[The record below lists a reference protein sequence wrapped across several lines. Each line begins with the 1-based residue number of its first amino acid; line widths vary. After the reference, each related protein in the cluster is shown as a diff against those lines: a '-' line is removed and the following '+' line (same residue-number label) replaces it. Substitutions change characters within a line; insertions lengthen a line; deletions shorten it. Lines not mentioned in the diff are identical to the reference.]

1 MSGRQKL
8 LILVLSVLITWG
20 GWKAL
25 NALFFPKSTFFRS
38 WHEETKMR
46 RVNKSKEEWKK
57 TFSPEQFR
65 VMFEKGTEPA
75 WSGLYNDFWEKGAYL
90 CAACG
95 SALFLS
101 EDKYDHGTG
110 WPSFKATFSEANVEY
125 ENDYSAGMSRI
136 EVRCSN
142 CGAHLGHLFFDGPPP
157 TGRHYCINSVALKF
171 LPQTDA
177 QDSLPER
184 ATFAAGCF
192 WGVEYKFSQ
201 LAGVLATAAGFAGG
215 HKKDPTYEQVCSG
228 KTGHAETVEIVY
240 DPKKITY
247 EELVRKFFSFYDPT
261 QLNRQG
267 PDVGSQYRSAI
278 FYRTDAQRQVA
289 QRIKEEVERNGL
301 YGSQRIVTEIVP
313 LEAFY
318 RAEEY
323 HQQYYLRNK
332 K

>member
-8 LILVLSVLITWG
+8 LIMVLSILITWG

-25 NALFFPKSTFFRS
+25 NALFFPTPSYFSSFD
-38 WHEETKMR
+38 EEAKMR
-46 RVNKSKEEWKK
+46 RVNKTQEEWKK
-57 TFSPEQFR
+57 TLSPEQFR
-65 VMFEKGTEPA
+65 VMFEKATEP
-75 WSGLYNDFWEKGAYL
+75 SFRGIYNDFWEQGVYL

-95 SALFLS
+95 SVLFS
-101 EDKYDHGTG
+101 SADKYDHGTG
-110 WPSFKATFSEANVEY
+110 WPSFKATFSEANIEY
-125 ENDYSAGMSRI
+125 ESDYSAGLSRI

-171 LPQTDA
+171 IPEAEARDW
-177 QDSLPER
+177 LPER
-184 ATFAAGCF
+184 AIFAAGCF

-201 LAGVLATAAGFAGG
+201 LPGVLATAAGFTGG
-215 HKKDPTYEQVCSG
+215 HKKDPSYEDVCSG
-228 KTGHAETVEIVY
+228 KTGHAEAVEIVY
-240 DPKKITY
+240 DPKRIAY
-247 EELVRKFFSFYDPT
+247 EELVRKFFNFHDPT

-278 FYRTDAQRQVA
+278 FYRNEAQRQVA
-289 QRIKEEVERNGL
+289 QRIKEEIEKSGL
-301 YGSQRIVTEIVP
+301 YGGKKIVTEIVP
-313 LEAFY
+313 LKTFY

-323 HQQYYLRNK
+323 HQQYYLKNK

>member
-1 MSGRQKL
+1 MSRKQKL
-8 LILVLSVLITWG
+8 LIMGLSILITWG

-25 NALFFPKSTFFRS
+25 NALFFSKPIFSLRS
-38 WHEETKMR
+38 NEEAKMR
-46 RVNKSKEEWKK
+46 RVSKTPEEWKK
-57 TFSPEQFR
+57 ILSPEQFK
-65 VMFEKGTEPA
+65 VMFKKGTEPA
-75 WSGLYNDFWEKGAYL
+75 FSGIYNDFWEKGVYL
-90 CAACG
+90 CAACD
-95 SALFLS
+95 SVLFLS
-101 EDKYDHGTG
+101 EDKYEHGTG

-125 ENDYSAGMSRI
+125 ESDYSAGMSRI

-171 LPQTDA
+171 LPQAEA
-177 QDSLPER
+177 QDSLPEK

-201 LAGVLATAAGFAGG
+201 LAGVLSTAAGFTGG

-228 KTGHAETVEIVY
+228 KTGHAEAVEIVY

-247 EELVRKFFSFYDPT
+247 EELVRKFFAFHDPT

-278 FYRTDAQRQVA
+278 FYRNEAQRQVA
-289 QRIKEEVERNGL
+289 QRIKEEVEKSGL
-301 YGSQRIVTEIVP
+301 YDSKRIVTEIVP